1 MQITIRSVLGVE
13 RADLSVSPL
22 ALVAGLNG
30 AAKSSTL
37 TAIACALTGQTMPGG
52 IAKKDG
58 KIIVR
63 DGADIGR
70 VTVKGD
76 DGQVSVAWPKA
87 DATTDGRA
95 PHASPTAAGL
105 TSPIDMEMKDRAKIL
120 AKFLKLDPTK
130 ADLARALRD
139 SDGRFVSTG
148 FATEKEAEGMRAIGL
163 DWKENRDTA
172 IYRAIERFWPE
183 VEVSGFDGAHQ
194 KAGQFG
200 TELKGSWRTTTGENY
215 GVAKAPQW
223 QHKDAALVDD
233 IVPAGKDP
241 LGYLTMEVEE
251 RKKAL
256 ELTIRLAGVAANE
269 VDQLRAKVASIP
281 NLEAVEKETK
291 ANQAAL
297 SDAYQAWTRKA
308 PPTVPSAPI
317 VCPHC
322 SGAVSIEAGKLV
334 EVSNAPDPEA
344 ISTAQ
349 AALDQFNAG
358 KQADKEAFEAAY
370 DDHKKAELE
379 LVEARSAKNKLD
391 ALGDH
396 TPTTEADVEKAKVYV
411 AKAEKALVAVKQKAE
426 ADKLHRQFVANQ
438 AMVDALSPEGV
449 RKVKLAKVLEAF
461 NETRLLPLSNAAGW
475 KAVTIGPD
483 LEIRYDGRLA
493 QEPHSSESQV
503 MRAKIVLQVALA
515 QIDGSACVL
524 IDRADKL
531 DPKGRNGLFGL
542 LKAAGI
548 PAIVAMTYGKKDLTD
563 RKVPNLASAN
573 LGETYWIEAGITTPL
588 ADAMPAPVRQA
599 AAE

>member
-1 MQITIRSVLGVE
+1 
-13 RADLSVSPL
+13 
-22 ALVAGLNG
+22 
-30 AAKSSTL
+30 
-37 TAIACALTGQTMPGG
+37 MPGG

-63 DGADIGR
+63 DGSDVGR
-70 VTVKGD
+70 VTVKSD

-95 PHASPTAAGL
+95 PHASPIAAGL
-105 TSPIDMEMKDRAKIL
+105 ASPVDMEPKERAKVL
-120 AKFLKLDPTK
+120 AKFLKSDPTK
-130 ADLARALRD
+130 GDLAQVLRD
-139 SDGRFVSTG
+139 SDARFIAAG
-148 FATEKEAEGMRAIGL
+148 IATVAEAEGMKPLGL
-163 DWKENRDTA
+163 NPLENRDTA
-172 IYRAIERFWPE
+172 IYRAIEKIWTE

-194 KAGQFG
+194 KAGQVG
-200 TELKGSWRTTTGENY
+200 TELKGSWRTTTGEAY

-256 ELTIRLAGVAANE
+256 ELTIRMAGVAT
-269 VDQLRAKVASIP
+269 DQMDGFRKKVASIP
-281 NLEAVEKETK
+281 SLEAAEKETK
-291 ANQAAL
+291 ATQTAL

-308 PPTVPSAPI
+308 PPTVPSAPM

-322 SGAVSIEAGKLV
+322 SGAVSIEAGQLV
-334 EVSNAPDPEA
+334 EVGHAPDPEA

-349 AALDQFNAG
+349 ASLDQFNAG
-358 KQADKEAFEAAY
+358 KQADKEAFESAY
-370 DDHKKAELE
+370 DAHKKAELE
-379 LVEARSAKNKLD
+379 LVEARSAKNKLE

-396 TPTTEADVEKAKVYV
+396 TPTTEADVEKAKAYV
-411 AKAEKALVAVKQKAE
+411 AKTEKALVAVKQKAE

-438 AMVDALSPEGV
+438 ALVDALAPEGV

-461 NETRLLPLSNAAGW
+461 NETRLLPVCNAAGW

-483 LEIRYDGRLA
+483 LEIRYGARLA

-515 QIDGSACVL
+515 QIDG
-524 IDRADKL
+524 ADKL

-542 LKAAGI
+542 LKAANI

-563 RKVPNLASAN
+563 RKVPNLASAK
-573 LGETYWIEAGITTPL
+573 LGETYWIEDGITTPL
-588 ADAMPAPVRQA
+588 ADAMPAPVHQA